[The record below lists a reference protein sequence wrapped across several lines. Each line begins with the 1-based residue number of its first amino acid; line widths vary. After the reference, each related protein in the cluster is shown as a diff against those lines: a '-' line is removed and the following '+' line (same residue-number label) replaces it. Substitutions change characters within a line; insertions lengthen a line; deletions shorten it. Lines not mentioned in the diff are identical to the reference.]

1 MIHYSKIS
9 SRSNF
14 ILALWSLLFTKCF
27 TLEYLVRH
35 YEAPINSI
43 SYVWILS
50 ITMAGVATLVY
61 ANIQTEARTKLL
73 KHPNFLVVLA
83 LALLIVI
90 LVVKSL
96 LSVGEVSHSLALA
109 ATGLSIIQLL
119 MHGNDLKPRVIGIS
133 ICWFV
138 AALAILNTTQSQAF
152 LFFAMSICIISF
164 LPRALQFVSL
174 RRGEL
179 LS

>member
-1 MIHYSKIS
+1 
-9 SRSNF
+9 
-14 ILALWSLLFTKCF
+14 
-27 TLEYLVRH
+27 
-35 YEAPINSI
+35 
-43 SYVWILS
+43 
-50 ITMAGVATLVY
+50 MAGVATLVY
-61 ANIQTEARTKLL
+61 ANIQTEARTQLI

-96 LSVGEVSHSLALA
+96 LAAGEVSHSLALA

-119 MHGNDLKPRVIGIS
+119 MHGKDLKPRAIGIS

-164 LPRALQFVSL
+164 LPRFAQFVSL
-174 RRGEL
+174 RRGKL
-179 LS
+179 DSQAS